1 MKKNFCKIL
10 AIVLASSMMSM
21 TVFAAEDTT
30 FSNENQNENVETSS
44 DNTGSD
50 TPDQNAGTTEPANSE
65 NSSGQTD
72 TGTGAGDETQP
83 ASDDKGS
90 ESGTSTTPEGSQGST
105 TSEGS
110 QGSTTPE
117 GSQESTTPDGSQGS
131 TTPEKSQEPVT
142 PGQTDETKEET
153 TPETAPVPSENKD
166 SVNEET
172 VPATEDASKTATA
185 QEVASDAENGDGSSE
200 DGEGERRSA
209 EIQSESWSNGALEDV
224 MGVRAV
230 TDGQTVTI
238 SYKTKSTNE
247 WEHTWQN
254 YPLTITYPDGTTQQ
268 IIIDYN
274 KGVHGDNW
282 SDIPGFSV
290 SETSDQADTLTLNI
304 SIPASYFASQ
314 DFTVSSQN
322 YSTSVNGDVI
332 EEVSTNDPDAVYEGI
347 GLDGDFSDWNAV
359 TKYDLNE
366 PEGDHNVESVAWVID
381 SDRGYVYIYI
391 KDDGNNSATWAGP
404 NHNGKFEILTDLGNR
419 MLIQLTQDGAVVA
432 ANGYDAVHQGS
443 QWEIA
448 IPISELPAN
457 TGGLSFGLYMED
469 SSLSGYGDTG
479 EIASPVGIT
488 YDGNSDDWTY
498 YPSTLIQ
505 YATPGTQ
512 EVVVDGEAK
521 QYNDQ
526 SENIYGYC
534 TTQMPA
540 HLNERGGEYTQA
552 VSILVNNDWSH
563 ALGMRLVTVDGSGN
577 INWNPQ
583 KQGLADGSY
592 EYYIFP
598 LEAWGTSTNINE
610 LVPADVCYGKATINI
625 SDTKQEME
633 WYVNTVKLAERYGID
648 ATDVKTVSTQYGRIG
663 QQFVTCAGTSSGPW
677 GGAAMC
683 LLSAVVPFV
692 IKKKFIF

>member
-1 MKKNFCKIL
+1 MKKKFCKIV
-10 AIVLASSMMSM
+10 AIILASSMMSM
-21 TVFAAEDTT
+21 TVFAAEDAT
-30 FSNENQNENVETSS
+30 FSNANTNENT
-44 DNTGSD
+44 T
-50 TPDQNAGTTEPANSE
+50 TPASE
-65 NSSGQTD
+65 NSGSDNSGSGSSDQGGQSTSGDSQSADGQTD
-72 TGTGAGDETQP
+72 P
-83 ASDDKGS
+83 
-90 ESGTSTTPEGSQGST
+90 GTSTGDGTQETSGNAEQGSSGTVSPDGNQGST

-110 QGSTTPE
+110 KGSTTPSGSE
-117 GSQESTTPDGSQGS
+117 GSEGETIPGTTPAASEGDSTGNDGKAPSS
-131 TTPEKSQEPVT
+131 
-142 PGQTDETKEET
+142 ET
-153 TPETAPVPSENKD
+153 
-166 SVNEET
+166 
-172 VPATEDASKTATA
+172 
-185 QEVASDAENGDGSSE
+185 GSSE
-200 DGEGERRSA
+200 NASTAGTSSSETGDESSEGERREP
-209 EIQSESWSNGALEDV
+209 EIQSESWSNGAIEDV
-224 MGVRAV
+224 MGVKAV

-322 YSTSVNGDVI
+322 YSTSVNGEAI
-332 EEVSTNDPDAVYEGI
+332 EDVSTNDPDAVYDGI
-347 GLDGDFSDWNAV
+347 GLDGNFNDWDAV
-359 TKYDLNE
+359 TKYDLKE

-552 VSILVNNDWSH
+552 VSVLVNNDWSH
-563 ALGMRLVTVDGSGN
+563 ALGMRLVTVDASGN
-577 INWNPQ
+577 IDWNPQ
-583 KQGLADGSY
+583 SQGLENGSY
-592 EYYIFP
+592 EYYIFS
-598 LEAWGTSTNINE
+598 LDAWGASKNINE
-610 LVPADVCYGKATINI
+610 LVGADVCYGKATINI
-625 SDTKQEME
+625 TDTQQEME

-648 ATDVKTVSTQYGRIG
+648 ATDVKTVSTKYGRIG
-663 QQFVTCAGTSSGPW
+663 QQLVTCAGTSTGPW

-683 LLSAVVPFV
+683 LLSAAVPFV

>member
-1 MKKNFCKIL
+1 MKKNFCKII
-10 AIVLASSMMSM
+10 AIILASSMMSM
-21 TVFAAEDTT
+21 TVFAAEDTA
-30 FSNENQNENVETSS
+30 FSDADTNQNVETSASDNTASDNTTSDNTTS
-44 DNTGSD
+44 DNTGSGNSDQGGAPAETGNSDNTSD
-50 TPDQNAGTTEPANSE
+50 TEKKSDAGSETEPSVKEGENGEGANEEQQPSSETNTQGSVSTETANS
-65 NSSGQTD
+65 
-72 TGTGAGDETQP
+72 
-83 ASDDKGS
+83 SDNNGGK
-90 ESGTSTTPEGSQGST
+90 
-105 TSEGS
+105 SEG
-110 QGSTTPE
+110 
-117 GSQESTTPDGSQGS
+117 
-131 TTPEKSQEPVT
+131 
-142 PGQTDETKEET
+142 EE
-153 TPETAPVPSENKD
+153 
-166 SVNEET
+166 
-172 VPATEDASKTATA
+172 
-185 QEVASDAENGDGSSE
+185 
-200 DGEGERRSA
+200 ERRSA
-209 EIQSESWSNGALEDV
+209 AIQSENWSNGVLEDV
-224 MGVRAV
+224 MGVKAV

-238 SYKTKSTNE
+238 SYKTKNTNE
-247 WEHTWQN
+247 WEHTWQH

-274 KGVHGDNW
+274 KGVHGNNW
-282 SDIPGFSV
+282 SDVPGFSV

-332 EEVSTNDPDAVYEGI
+332 EDVSTSDPNAVYEGI
-347 GLDGDFSDWNAV
+347 GLDGNFSDWNAV
-359 TKYDLNE
+359 TKYDLKE
-366 PEGDHNVESVAWVID
+366 PNGDHNVESVAWVID
-381 SDRGYVYIYI
+381 SDRGFVYIYI

-457 TGGLSFGLYMED
+457 TGGLSFGLYMEE

-479 EIASPVGIT
+479 EIGTPAGIT
-488 YDGNSDDWTY
+488 YDGKADDWKY

-526 SENIYGYC
+526 SENIFGYI

-540 HLNERGGEYTQA
+540 HLNERGGEYTQGVRIA
-552 VSILVNNDWSH
+552 VNNDWSYDK
-563 ALGMRLVTVDGSGN
+563 ALEMRLVTVDSNGN
-577 INWNPQ
+577 INWYPQ
-583 KQGLADGSY
+583 TQGLSDGSY
-592 EYYIFP
+592 EYYIFGTN
-598 LEAWGTSTNINE
+598 AWGSSKNINE
-610 LVPADVCYGKATINI
+610 LVPADVCYGKTTINI
-625 SDTKQEME
+625 SGTEQEME

-648 ATDVKTVSTQYGRIG
+648 ATDVKVVSTKYLRIG
-663 QQFVTCAGTSSGPW
+663 NQEVTCAGTSTGPW

-683 LLSAVVPFV
+683 LLSAAVPFV
-692 IKKKFIF
+692 IKKKFVF

>member
-1 MKKNFCKIL
+1 MKKNFCKII
-10 AIVLASSMMSM
+10 AIILASSMMSM
-21 TVFAAEDTT
+21 TVFAAEDTAFT
-30 FSNENQNENVETSS
+30 DANTNENVETPAPDNAGSDNDGSDNSGSGNGEAGNTDQGGNTSDAGNSDQSSGQEGTGTSSEDDTNKGSDAGNNDEGKPADADKNDPASSNTEDNKDAQPEGAAPSEEKTGSEES
-44 DNTGSD
+44 DNT
-50 TPDQNAGTTEPANSE
+50 
-65 NSSGQTD
+65 
-72 TGTGAGDETQP
+72 
-83 ASDDKGS
+83 S
-90 ESGTSTTPEGSQGST
+90 ES
-105 TSEGS
+105 
-110 QGSTTPE
+110 
-117 GSQESTTPDGSQGS
+117 
-131 TTPEKSQEPVT
+131 
-142 PGQTDETKEET
+142 
-153 TPETAPVPSENKD
+153 
-166 SVNEET
+166 
-172 VPATEDASKTATA
+172 
-185 QEVASDAENGDGSSE
+185 
-200 DGEGERRSA
+200 EGERREP
-209 EIQSESWSNGALEDV
+209 EIQSESWSNGTIEDV

-322 YSTSVNGDVI
+322 YSTSVNGEVI
-332 EEVSTNDPDAVYEGI
+332 EDVSTNDPDAVYDGI
-347 GLDGDFSDWNAV
+347 GLDGNFNDWNAV
-359 TKYDLNE
+359 TKYDLKE

-457 TGGLSFGLYMED
+457 TGGLSFGLYMEE

-479 EIASPVGIT
+479 EIGSPVGIT
-488 YDGNSDDWTY
+488 YDGSSDDWTY
-498 YPSTLIQ
+498 YPSTLIH

-534 TTQMPA
+534 TTQMPS

-552 VSILVNNDWSH
+552 VSVLVNNDWSH
-563 ALGMRLVTVDGSGN
+563 ALGMRLVTVDASGN
-577 INWNPQ
+577 IDWNPQ
-583 KQGLADGSY
+583 RQGLENGSY

-598 LEAWGTSTNINE
+598 LEAWGSSKNINE
-610 LVPADVCYGKATINI
+610 LVGADVCYGKATINI
-625 SDTKQEME
+625 TDTQQEME

-663 QQFVTCAGTSSGPW
+663 QQLVTCAGTSTGPW
-677 GGAAMC
+677 GGATMC
-683 LLSAVVPFV
+683 LLCAAVPFV
-692 IKKKFIF
+692 IKKKFVF

>member
-1 MKKNFCKIL
+1 MKKNFCKIV
-10 AIVLASSMMSM
+10 AIILASSMMSM
-21 TVFAAEDTT
+21 TVFAAEDTA
-30 FSNENQNENVETSS
+30 FSDANTNENVETPAPDNAGSDNAGSDNSGSGNGEAGNTDQGGNSS
-44 DNTGSD
+44 DAGNND
-50 TPDQNAGTTEPANSE
+50 T
-65 NSSGQTD
+65 SSGQEG
-72 TGTGAGDETQP
+72 TGTSSEDDTNKGSDAGNNDEGKPADADKNDP
-83 ASDDKGS
+83 ASS
-90 ESGTSTTPEGSQGST
+90 NTE
-105 TSEGS
+105 
-110 QGSTTPE
+110 
-117 GSQESTTPDGSQGS
+117 
-131 TTPEKSQEPVT
+131 
-142 PGQTDETKEET
+142 
-153 TPETAPVPSENKD
+153 ENKD
-166 SVNEET
+166 
-172 VPATEDASKTATA
+172 A
-185 QEVASDAENGDGSSE
+185 QPEGAASSE
-200 DGEGERRSA
+200 EKTGSEESNNTSEGEGERREP
-209 EIQSESWSNGALEDV
+209 EIQSESWSNGAIEDV

-268 IIIDYN
+268 IIIDYH

-322 YSTSVNGDVI
+322 YSTSVNGEAI
-332 EEVSTNDPDAVYEGI
+332 EDVSTNDPNAVYEGI
-347 GLDGDFSDWNAV
+347 GLDGNFNDWNAV
-359 TKYDLNE
+359 TKYDLKE

-469 SSLSGYGDTG
+469 SSLTGYGDTG
-479 EIASPVGIT
+479 EIGSPVGIT
-488 YDGNSDDWTY
+488 YDGKVDDWTY

-534 TTQMPA
+534 TTQMPS
-540 HLNERGGEYTQA
+540 HLNERGGEYTQGVRIA
-552 VSILVNNDWSH
+552 VNNDWSYDK
-563 ALGMRLVTVDGSGN
+563 ALEMRLVTVDQNGN
-577 INWNPQ
+577 INWHPQ
-583 KQGLADGSY
+583 TQGLSDGSY
-592 EYYIFP
+592 EYYIFGTN
-598 LEAWGTSTNINE
+598 AWGSSKNINE
-610 LVPADVCYGKATINI
+610 LVPADVCYGKTTINI
-625 SDTKQEME
+625 SGSQQEME

-648 ATDVKTVSTQYGRIG
+648 ATDVKVVSTKYLRIG
-663 QQFVTCAGTSSGPW
+663 NQEVTCAGTSSGPW
-677 GGAAMC
+677 GGATMC
-683 LLSAVVPFV
+683 LLCAAVPFV
-692 IKKKFIF
+692 IKKKFVF

>member
-1 MKKNFCKIL
+1 MKKNFCKIV
-10 AIVLASSMMSM
+10 AIILASSMMSM
-21 TVFAAEDTT
+21 TVFAAEDSTI
-30 FSNENQNENVETSS
+30 SNVNTSESVETSQPDNAGSGS
-44 DNTGSD
+44 DNNSESKGSSENTGSD
-50 TPDQNAGTTEPANSE
+50 NSG
-65 NSSGQTD
+65 GQTQP
-72 TGTGAGDETQP
+72 AAPAETQP
-83 ASDDKGS
+83 AASGETQPAASSETQQTAAENENPDTSKSDVTPTSTEDNKV
-90 ESGTSTTPEGSQGST
+90 GTPTENADGTTPENTEGKGTGSDDAASSNTTQQSTAEADKPTESGS
-105 TSEGS
+105 G
-110 QGSTTPE
+110 
-117 GSQESTTPDGSQGS
+117 
-131 TTPEKSQEPVT
+131 
-142 PGQTDETKEET
+142 
-153 TPETAPVPSENKD
+153 D
-166 SVNEET
+166 S
-172 VPATEDASKTATA
+172 
-185 QEVASDAENGDGSSE
+185 SSE
-200 DGEGERRSA
+200 EEGERRSA
-209 EIQSESWSNGALEDV
+209 QIQSDSWSNGKIEDV
-224 MGVRAV
+224 MGVKAV
-230 TDGQTVTI
+230 SDGQTVTI

-314 DFTVSSQN
+314 DFTVSSQQ
-322 YSTSVNGDVI
+322 YTTSVSGEVI
-332 EEVSTNDPDAVYEGI
+332 EDVSTTDPNAVYEGI
-347 GLDGDFSDWNAV
+347 GLDGNFNDWDAV
-359 TKYDLNE
+359 TKYELKE

-419 MLIQLTQDGAVVA
+419 MLIQLTEDGAVVA
-432 ANGYDAVHQGS
+432 ANGYDVVHQGS
-443 QWEIA
+443 QWEIS
-448 IPISELPAN
+448 IPISELPEN
-457 TGGLSFGLYMED
+457 TGGLSFGLYMEE

-479 EIASPVGIT
+479 EVGSAVGIT
-488 YDGNSDDWTY
+488 YDGNTDDWTY

-521 QYNDQ
+521 QYSDEG
-526 SENIYGYC
+526 ENIYGYC

-540 HLNERGGEYTQA
+540 HLDERGGEYTQA
-552 VSILVNNDWSH
+552 VSVIVNDDWSH
-563 ALGMRLVTVDGSGN
+563 YLGMRLVSVDSSGN

-583 KQGLADGSY
+583 RQGLADGSY
-592 EYYIFP
+592 EYYIFSA
-598 LEAWGTSTNINE
+598 EAWGTSTNINE

-663 QQFVTCAGTSSGPW
+663 QQLVTCAGTTTGPW

-683 LLSAVVPFV
+683 MFFAAAPFV

>member
-1 MKKNFCKIL
+1 MKKNFCKIV
-10 AIVLASSMMSM
+10 AIILASSMMSM
-21 TVFAAEDTT
+21 TVFAAEDNSL
-30 FSNENQNENVETSS
+30 SNANTSESVETPQPDSASS
-44 DNTGSD
+44 GSDSASENHGSSENTGSD
-50 TPDQNAGTTEPANSE
+50 TSGGQSQQPA
-65 NSSGQTD
+65 
-72 TGTGAGDETQP
+72 APAETQP
-83 ASDDKGS
+83 AA
-90 ESGTSTTPEGSQGST
+90 
-105 TSEGS
+105 TSET
-110 QGSTTPE
+110 QPAAPE
-117 GSQESTTPDGSQGS
+117 NENPDTS
-131 TTPEKSQEPVT
+131 KSDVT
-142 PGQTDETKEET
+142 PTGDEDNKGE
-153 TPETAPVPSENKD
+153 AP
-166 SVNEET
+166 T
-172 VPATEDASKTATA
+172 
-185 QEVASDAENGDGSSE
+185 GGSSE
-200 DGEGERRSA
+200 NTDGTTPQKTEGEGTGNADAASSSSTQQSSTEADKSSGSGSDNSSSEEEGERRSA
-209 EIQSESWSNGALEDV
+209 QIQSDSWSNGELEDV
-224 MGVRAV
+224 MGVKAV
-230 TDGQTVTI
+230 SDGQTVTI

-282 SDIPGFSV
+282 SDIPEFSV

-314 DFTVSSQN
+314 DFTVSSQK
-322 YSTSVNGDVI
+322 YTTSVSGEAI
-332 EEVSTNDPDAVYEGI
+332 EDVSTTDPNAVYEGI
-347 GLDGDFSDWNAV
+347 GLDGSFNDWNAV
-359 TKYDLNE
+359 TKYELKE

-457 TGGLSFGLYMED
+457 TGGLSFGLYMEE

-479 EIASPVGIT
+479 EIGSPVGIT

-498 YPSTLIQ
+498 YPSTLIE
-505 YATPGTQ
+505 YTTPGTQ

-534 TTQMPA
+534 TTQMKD

-552 VSILVNNDWSH
+552 VSVLVNNDWSH
-563 ALGMRLVTVDGSGN
+563 ALGMRLVTVDASGN
-577 INWNPQ
+577 IDWNPQ
-583 KQGLADGSY
+583 RQGLENGSY

-598 LEAWGTSTNINE
+598 LEAWGASKNINE
-610 LVPADVCYGKATINI
+610 LVGADVCYGKATINI
-625 SDTKQEME
+625 TDTQQEME

-663 QQFVTCAGTSSGPW
+663 QQLVTCAGTSTGPW

-683 LLSAVVPFV
+683 MFFAAAPFI

>member
-1 MKKNFCKIL
+1 MKKNFCKIV
-10 AIVLASSMMSM
+10 AIILASSMMSM
-21 TVFAAEDTT
+21 TVFAAEDTA
-30 FSNENQNENVETSS
+30 FSDANTYENVETPAPDNTGS

-50 TPDQNAGTTEPANSE
+50 NTGSDNAGSDNTDSGNAGSDNTDSGNTGSDNTDAGNNGAGSTDQGG
-65 NSSGQTD
+65 NSSGAGNNDVGKPADTD
-72 TGTGAGDETQP
+72 VDKNDP
-83 ASDDKGS
+83 ASS
-90 ESGTSTTPEGSQGST
+90 NTE
-105 TSEGS
+105 
-110 QGSTTPE
+110 
-117 GSQESTTPDGSQGS
+117 
-131 TTPEKSQEPVT
+131 
-142 PGQTDETKEET
+142 
-153 TPETAPVPSENKD
+153 ENKD
-166 SVNEET
+166 SQPEGT
-172 VPATEDASKTATA
+172 DQSKESTGS
-185 QEVASDAENGDGSSE
+185 ENSDNSSE
-200 DGEGERRSA
+200 GEGERREP
-209 EIQSESWSNGALEDV
+209 EIQSESWSNGAIEDV

-274 KGVHGDNW
+274 KGIHGDNW
-282 SDIPGFSV
+282 SDVPGFSV

-322 YSTSVNGDVI
+322 YSTSVNGEVI
-332 EEVSTNDPDAVYEGI
+332 EDVSTNDPDAVYDGI
-347 GLDGDFSDWNAV
+347 GLDGSFNDWNAV
-359 TKYDLNE
+359 TKYDLKE

-479 EIASPVGIT
+479 EIGSPVGIT

-534 TTQMPA
+534 TTQMPS

-552 VSILVNNDWSH
+552 VSVLVNNDWSH
-563 ALGMRLVTVDGSGN
+563 ALGMRLVTVDASGN
-577 INWNPQ
+577 IDWNPQ
-583 KQGLADGSY
+583 RQGLENGSY

-598 LEAWGTSTNINE
+598 LEAWGASKNINE
-610 LVPADVCYGKATINI
+610 LVGADVCYGKATINI
-625 SDTKQEME
+625 TDTEQEME

-663 QQFVTCAGTSSGPW
+663 QQLVTCAGTSTGPW

-683 LLSAVVPFV
+683 LLSAAVPFV

>member
-1 MKKNFCKIL
+1 MKKKFCKIM
-10 AIVLASSMMSM
+10 AIILASSMMSM
-21 TVFAAEDTT
+21 TVFAAEDAT
-30 FSNENQNENVETSS
+30 FSDTNTNENT
-44 DNTGSD
+44 T
-50 TPDQNAGTTEPANSE
+50 TPASE
-65 NSSGQTD
+65 NSGSDNSGSGSSDQGDQSTSD
-72 TGTGAGDETQP
+72 GSQSAGGQADPGTSTGDGTQETSGNAGQ
-83 ASDDKGS
+83 GS
-90 ESGTSTTPEGSQGST
+90 GGTVSPEGNQGSTTPEGSQGST
-105 TSEGS
+105 TPSGSEGS
-110 QGSTTPE
+110 QGSTTPSGSE
-117 GSQESTTPDGSQGS
+117 GGEG
-131 TTPEKSQEPVT
+131 
-142 PGQTDETKEET
+142 ET
-153 TPETAPVPSENKD
+153 TPGTTPAASEGDSTGNDGKAPSSET
-166 SVNEET
+166 
-172 VPATEDASKTATA
+172 
-185 QEVASDAENGDGSSE
+185 GSSE
-200 DGEGERRSA
+200 NASPAGTSSSETGDESSEGERREP
-209 EIQSESWSNGALEDV
+209 EIQSESWSNGAIEDV

-347 GLDGDFSDWNAV
+347 GLDGNFNDWNAV
-359 TKYDLNE
+359 TKYDLKE

-479 EIASPVGIT
+479 EISSPVGIT

-512 EVVVDGEAK
+512 EAVVDGEAK

>member
-1 MKKNFCKIL
+1 MKKNFCKIV
-10 AIVLASSMMSM
+10 AIILASSMMSM
-21 TVFAAEDTT
+21 TVFAAEDTA
-30 FSNENQNENVETSS
+30 FSDANTNENVETPALDNTGS

-50 TPDQNAGTTEPANSE
+50 NAGSDNTGSGNTDSGNTGSDNTDAGNNGAGSTDQGG
-65 NSSGQTD
+65 NSSG
-72 TGTGAGDETQP
+72 AGNNDEGKPADADADKNDP
-83 ASDDKGS
+83 ASS
-90 ESGTSTTPEGSQGST
+90 NTE
-105 TSEGS
+105 
-110 QGSTTPE
+110 
-117 GSQESTTPDGSQGS
+117 
-131 TTPEKSQEPVT
+131 
-142 PGQTDETKEET
+142 
-153 TPETAPVPSENKD
+153 ENKD
-166 SVNEET
+166 SQPEGT
-172 VPATEDASKTATA
+172 VQSKESTG
-185 QEVASDAENGDGSSE
+185 SENSGNSSE
-200 DGEGERRSA
+200 GEGERREP
-209 EIQSESWSNGALEDV
+209 EIQSESWSNGAIEDV

-322 YSTSVNGDVI
+322 YSTSVNGEVI
-332 EEVSTNDPDAVYEGI
+332 EDVSTNDPNAVYEGI
-347 GLDGDFSDWNAV
+347 GLDGNFNDWNAV
-359 TKYDLNE
+359 TKYDLKE

-469 SSLSGYGDTG
+469 STLSGYGDTG
-479 EIASPVGIT
+479 EIGSAVGIT
-488 YDGNSDDWTY
+488 YDGKSDDWTY

-534 TTQMPA
+534 TTQMPS
-540 HLNERGGEYTQA
+540 HLNERGGEYTQGVRIA
-552 VSILVNNDWSH
+552 VNNDWSYDK
-563 ALGMRLVTVDGSGN
+563 ALEMRLVTVDQNGN
-577 INWNPQ
+577 INWYPQ
-583 KQGLADGSY
+583 TQGLSDGSY
-592 EYYIFP
+592 EYYIFGTN
-598 LEAWGTSTNINE
+598 AWGSSKNINE
-610 LVPADVCYGKATINI
+610 LVPADVCYGKTTINI
-625 SDTKQEME
+625 SGTEQEME

-648 ATDVKTVSTQYGRIG
+648 ATDVKVVSTKYLRIG
-663 QQFVTCAGTSSGPW
+663 NQEVTCAGTSTGPW
-677 GGAAMC
+677 GGATMC
-683 LLSAVVPFV
+683 LLCAAVPFV
-692 IKKKFIF
+692 VKKKFVF

>member
-1 MKKNFCKIL
+1 MKKNFCKIV
-10 AIVLASSMMSM
+10 AIILASSMMSM
-21 TVFAAEDTT
+21 TVFAAEDAT
-30 FSNENQNENVETSS
+30 FSNGNTNESVTTTPDDSGSENTDQGGDSS
-44 DNTGSD
+44 GSSGSD
-50 TPDQNAGTTEPANSE
+50 TSGGQADAGMNTN
-65 NSSGQTD
+65 
-72 TGTGAGDETQP
+72 TGDGSQP
-83 ASDDKGS
+83 ASKDAGQGG
-90 ESGTSTTPEGSQGST
+90 GTATPEGN
-105 TSEGS
+105 
-110 QGSTTPE
+110 QGSTTPA
-117 GSQESTTPDGSQGS
+117 G
-131 TTPEKSQEPVT
+131 
-142 PGQTDETKEET
+142 TDEKNGET
-153 TPETAPVPSENKD
+153 TPAATPAATEGEGSG
-166 SVNEET
+166 SEET
-172 VPATEDASKTATA
+172 PAPTETGAKDANATTNSS
-185 QEVASDAENGDGSSE
+185 SDSGEGSSE
-200 DGEGERRSA
+200 GDGERRSA
-209 EIQSESWSNGALEDV
+209 AIQSENWSNGAIEDV
-224 MGVRAV
+224 MGVKAV
-230 TDGQTVTI
+230 SDGQTVTI

-247 WEHTWQN
+247 WEHTWQH

-274 KGVHGDNW
+274 KGVHGTNW

-322 YSTSVNGDVI
+322 YSTSVNGEAI
-332 EEVSTNDPDAVYEGI
+332 EDVSTSDPNAVYEGI
-347 GLDGDFSDWNAV
+347 GLDGNFNDWNAV
-359 TKYDLNE
+359 TKYDLKE

-457 TGGLSFGLYMED
+457 TGGLSFGLYMEE

-479 EIASPVGIT
+479 EVGSPVGIT
-488 YDGNSDDWTY
+488 YDGSSDDWKY

-505 YATPGTQ
+505 YATPGTN

-540 HLNERGGEYTQA
+540 HLNERGGEYTQGVRIA
-552 VSILVNNDWSH
+552 VNNDWSYDK
-563 ALGMRLVTVDGSGN
+563 ALEMRLVTVDANGN
-577 INWNPQ
+577 INWHPQ
-583 KQGLADGSY
+583 TQGLSDGSY
-592 EYYIFP
+592 EYYIFGTN
-598 LEAWGTSTNINE
+598 AWGSSKNINE
-610 LVPADVCYGKATINI
+610 LVPADVCYGKTTINI
-625 SDTKQEME
+625 SGTEQEME
-633 WYVNTVKLAERYGID
+633 WYVNTVKLADRYGID
-648 ATDVKTVSTQYGRIG
+648 ATDVKVVSTKYLRIG
-663 QQFVTCAGTSSGPW
+663 NQEVTCAGTSSGPW
-677 GGAAMC
+677 GGATMC
-683 LLSAVVPFV
+683 LLCAAVPFV

>member
-1 MKKNFCKIL
+1 MKKKFCKII
-10 AIVLASSMMSM
+10 AIILASSMMSM
-21 TVFAAEDTT
+21 TVFAAEDTA
-30 FSNENQNENVETSS
+30 FSDADTDQNVETSAS
-44 DNTGSD
+44 DNTPSD
-50 TPDQNAGTTEPANSE
+50 NAGSE
-65 NSSGQTD
+65 NSDQGGAPA
-72 TGTGAGDETQP
+72 GTGS
-83 ASDDKGS
+83 SDNA
-90 ESGTSTTPEGSQGST
+90 SGTEKKSDAGTETEPPVEENENGEGGN
-105 TSEGS
+105 
-110 QGSTTPE
+110 
-117 GSQESTTPDGSQGS
+117 
-131 TTPEKSQEPVT
+131 
-142 PGQTDETKEET
+142 EEQ
-153 TPETAPVPSENKD
+153 VPSSDTN
-166 SVNEET
+166 T
-172 VPATEDASKTATA
+172 QGDASSKTSN
-185 QEVASDAENGDGSSE
+185 ESDNNDGQSE
-200 DGEGERRSA
+200 GEGERRAA
-209 EIQSESWSNGALEDV
+209 EIQSESWSNGVLEDV
-224 MGVRAV
+224 MGVKAV

-238 SYKTKSTNE
+238 SYKTKNTNE
-247 WEHTWQN
+247 WEHTWQH

-274 KGVHGDNW
+274 KGVHGNNW
-282 SDIPGFSV
+282 SDVPGFSV

-332 EEVSTNDPDAVYEGI
+332 EDVSTSDPNAVYEGI
-347 GLDGDFSDWNAV
+347 GLDGNFGDWNAV
-359 TKYDLNE
+359 TKYDLKE
-366 PEGDHNVESVAWVID
+366 PNGDHNVESVAWVID
-381 SDRGYVYIYI
+381 SDRGFVYIYI

-457 TGGLSFGLYMED
+457 TGGLSFGLYMEE

-479 EIASPVGIT
+479 EIGTPAGIT
-488 YDGNSDDWTY
+488 YDGKSDDWKY

-526 SENIYGYC
+526 SENIFGYI

-540 HLNERGGEYTQA
+540 HLNERGGEYTQGVRIA
-552 VSILVNNDWSH
+552 VNNDWSYDK
-563 ALGMRLVTVDGSGN
+563 ALEMRLVTVDSNGN
-577 INWNPQ
+577 INWHPQ
-583 KQGLADGSY
+583 TQGLSDGSY
-592 EYYIFP
+592 EYYIFGTN
-598 LEAWGTSTNINE
+598 AWGSSKNINE
-610 LVPADVCYGKATINI
+610 LVPADVCYGKTTINI
-625 SDTKQEME
+625 SGTEQEME

-648 ATDVKTVSTQYGRIG
+648 ATDVKVVSTKYLRIG
-663 QQFVTCAGTSSGPW
+663 NQEVTCAGTSSGPW

-683 LLSAVVPFV
+683 LLSAAVPFV
-692 IKKKFIF
+692 IKKKFLF